1 MDAKKI
7 TILGALVV
15 VLLVLAFAFFW
26 SGGEEKIRHSLD
38 ESLQEGDA
46 LSEETLQT
54 RTITLYFLSKDD
66 NYLHSEK
73 REIVE
78 HPSLV
83 RQAIQSVEELLNGSQ
98 QGLLSPLPEG
108 TELREFFITKR
119 GVAYVDFSGE
129 IRDEHLSGTSAEMG
143 TVFSVVNTLTYNF
156 KSIKKV
162 FILIDGS
169 EKETLAGHIDLS
181 RPLVPRYDLVSNSP

>member
-1 MDAKKI
+1 MNAKQI
-7 TILGALVV
+7 TVLGALIAL
-15 VLLVLAFAFFW
+15 LLVLAFVFFW

-38 ESLQEGDA
+38 EPLQEGDDVSQES
-46 LSEETLQT
+46 LRT
-54 RTITLYFLSKDD
+54 RSITLYFLSKDD

-73 REIVE
+73 REIVD
-78 HPSLV
+78 HPSVV
-83 RQAIQSVEELLNGSQ
+83 RQAIQSVEELLKGSQ

-119 GVAYVDFSGE
+119 GVAYVDFSGD
-129 IRDEHLSGTSAEMG
+129 IRDEHLSGTSAELG

-181 RPLVPRYDLVSNSP
+181 QPLVPRYDLVSN